1 LFPVFIVPVDT
12 LPYGE
17 LTLFAPEKFKPEIL
31 VMDKFPFFTLHFK
44 VGQV

>member
-1 LFPVFIVPVDT
+1 LFPVFIVPVDA

-31 VMDKFPFFTLHFK
+31 VIDKFPFFTPHFK
-44 VGQV
+44 VGQA